1 MTVPPRR
8 TREMTLLSKERKLL
22 MKRDRVAMERYLQ
35 LGPNF
40 YPPTRKGSGDIAISL
55 ASVCPSVRPSVPP

>member
-8 TREMTLLSKERKLL
+8 TREMTSLSKERKLL
-22 MKRDRVAMERYLQ
+22 MKRDRVAMERYLH

-40 YPPTRKGSGDIAISL
+40 VIS
-55 ASVCPSVRPSVPP
+55 